1 MCFFLLLY
9 TSFWFSTAQ
18 GQTPVISDLS
28 CSQLYASSRVYTS
41 SDALKSK
48 TCRIGLGVL
57 GLSCS
62 VVATIMSAGLS
73 SPVTIPLGVTSA
85 AISAGDASIT
95 GFNSQYIFSQ
105 WKNEKD
111 IKFNSCF

>member
-1 MCFFLLLY
+1 MRVFLLLY

-57 GLSCS
+57 GL
-62 VVATIMSAGLS
+62 
-73 SPVTIPLGVTSA
+73 A
-85 AISAGDASIT
+85 A
-95 GFNSQYIFSQ
+95 QLLQ
-105 WKNEKD
+105 P
-111 IKFNSCF
+111 